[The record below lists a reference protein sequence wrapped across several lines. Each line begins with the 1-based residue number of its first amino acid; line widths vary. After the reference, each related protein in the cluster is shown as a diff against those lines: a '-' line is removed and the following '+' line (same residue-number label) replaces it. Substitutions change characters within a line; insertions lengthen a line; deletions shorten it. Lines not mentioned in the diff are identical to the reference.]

1 VTPLRRVL
9 CVDDDEDILSVV
21 SLALRSLG
29 GLEVTVATG
38 GAPALAILA
47 REPIDLVL
55 LDVMMPGMD
64 GMETMRLMRE
74 NPATAGVPVVLMTAR
89 VQLYDSARRAF
100 PGVHAVISKPFDP
113 VALPGRLAA
122 IWAQIHG
129 A

>member
-1 VTPLRRVL
+1 MPLRRVL

-21 SLALRSLG
+21 ALALRSLG

-38 GAPALAILA
+38 GAEALEVLK
-47 REPIDLVL
+47 RQPIDLVL

-64 GMETMRLMRE
+64 GMETMRAMRDD
-74 NPATAGVPVVLMTAR
+74 PATAGIPVVLMTAR

-113 VALPGRLAA
+113 VALPARLAT
-122 IWAQIHG
+122 IWAQVQG
-129 A
+129 S